1 MAELMRLSIPKGW
14 AILDNKFF
22 DTEPFPE
29 EHSELISNWYE
40 GFIEDVLWIQETL
53 VTDNGEF
60 EIPKINHFH
69 IDISWLPD
77 SSIKGEYYAT
87 LSWCSPEELIDLES
101 LTSKNRFEIRDKIE
115 FWMADI
121 KENYPKYKGLIPK
134 LSSPPE
140 PEKPFDFGG
149 LPQRDLKK
157 NLGCG

>member
-1 MAELMRLSIPKGW
+1 MAELMRLSIPRGW
-14 AILDNKFF
+14 VVLDNKFF
-22 DTEPFPE
+22 DTEPLHE

-40 GFIEDVLWIQETL
+40 GFIDDVLWIQETL

-60 EIPKINHFH
+60 EIPKINHFN
-69 IDISWLPD
+69 IDISWRPD
-77 SSIKGEYYAT
+77 SNIKGEYSTT
-87 LSWCSPEELIDLES
+87 LSWCSTDELINLES
-101 LTSKNRFEIRDKIE
+101 LMSKNRFEIRDKIE

-121 KENYPKYKGLIPK
+121 KEDYPKYKNLIPK
-134 LSSPPE
+134 LSSTPE